1 MRKILLLSA
10 LAALPLLAAPV
21 GPARADSA
29 AAVVGSVQPLNTGE
43 DVYRHVC
50 QGCHMPDGKG
60 AMGAGA
66 QFPAFAGNAKL
77 QSSAYPV
84 YVILNGYGG
93 MPWFSGTL
101 KDDQIANVVN
111 YIRTHFGNHYT
122 DAVSAS
128 DVAAQRPPATPQE
141 Q

>member
-1 MRKILLLSA
+1 MRGIFFGCA
-10 LAALPLLAAPV
+10 LALLPLLAWPA
-21 GPARADSA
+21 PARADSA
-29 AAVVGSVQPLNTGE
+29 SAFSSRVQPLVGGE

-50 QGCHMPDGKG
+50 QGCHMPDGRG

-77 QSSAYPV
+77 QSSSYPV
-84 YVILNGYGG
+84 YVVMNGFGG
-93 MPWFSGTL
+93 MPWFAGVL
-101 KDDQIANVVN
+101 DDTQIANVVN

-122 DAVSAS
+122 DAVTPA
-128 DVAAQRPPATPQE
+128 DVAAQRPPVIPQE